1 MPETG
6 PRPYE
11 ILQYDSRHGKR
22 YYTVTRGGRLILRT
36 RDLRQV
42 EYYQQAN
49 AQARAGSLA
58 STGKTDGG

>member
-1 MPETG
+1 MPEPG

-22 YYTVTRGGRLILRT
+22 YYTVTCGGQLILRT

-49 AQARAGSLA
+49 EQARVGALA
-58 STGKTDGG
+58 HAGKTNGG

>member
-1 MPETG
+1 MPEPG
-6 PRPYE
+6 PRPFE

-49 AQARAGSLA
+49 DQARAGSLA